1 MQTNTKVDIHQVL
14 VIFITDYTS
23 SLIQKDK
30 IQNPKFKV
38 FKVESNL
45 NTYVLPIQQYYFS
58 TISIKA
64 LSKFMLFVTPVHQI
78 TTIPVSSKIES
89 NNSFQKDN
97 IVKTSN
103 KWEGTRKQVNKEACK
118 RMKLTN
124 M

>member
-78 TTIPVSSKIES
+78 TTIHVAL
-89 NNSFQKDN
+89 F
-97 IVKTSN
+97 T
-103 KWEGTRKQVNKEACK
+103 
-118 RMKLTN
+118 
-124 M
+124 